1 MRMDQRKFRAIIIGG
16 GPVGLAIANGLD
28 RAGLDFVVL
37 ERHPTII
44 SESGA
49 GIMLWPHTVRVF
61 DQLGLVEACEGRYI
75 PLYDKATMRLDGAPI
90 RASDIFKFLSENH
103 GYPCMNFPRTLLVQT
118 LLDGLTANKTKIR
131 TGVSIKNIEMTNEG
145 VRVHLH
151 DGTIEEGSIAIGAD
165 GVHSQTRAI
174 MQRLARERGNDIA
187 KEEEPIVSN
196 YQIMYGR
203 AKVVPN
209 VDIGTF
215 FETHGTYMSSQ
226 ISADKKRM
234 HFGIYRKLPN
244 PTTSLKKEY
253 NDAEVAEFVEAF
265 SNVMVM
271 PRLSFAE
278 LYKNCEWTKLV
289 NQPEGLLKNWYY
301 GRIVLAGDSCAMMT
315 AAAGMG
321 VNNGIQ
327 SGVALVNK
335 LQELLSEN
343 TNPDTKAFEAAF
355 EEYQN
360 VRHKESAHICGLAAR
375 MIRINTWDSYM
386 SWFVGDVVFPRIFSD
401 ETLIANAGNQIVR
414 GMHKFN
420 FIGADLKSG
429 KIPWTNP

>member
-1 MRMDQRKFRAIIIGG
+1 MVQTKFRAIVIGG

-28 RAGLDFVVL
+28 RAGLDFLIL
-37 ERHPTII
+37 ERHPTIL

-75 PLYDKATMRLDGAPI
+75 PLYDKATMSLDGTPI
-90 RASDIFKFLSENH
+90 RASDIFRFLSENH
-103 GYPCMNFPRTLLVQT
+103 GYPCMNFPRTALVQT
-118 LLDGLTANKTKIR
+118 LLEGLGVSKAKIR
-131 TGVSIKNIEMTNEG
+131 TGVNVESIETTERG

-151 DGTIEEGSIAIGAD
+151 DGSIEEGSIVIGAD
-165 GVHSQTRAI
+165 GVHSKTRAF
-174 MQRLARERGNDIA
+174 MQTLAEDAGNNIA
-187 KEEEPIVSN
+187 NEEEPIVSN

-203 AKVVPN
+203 AKRVPN
-209 VDIGTF
+209 ADIGTF

-226 ISADKKRM
+226 ISADKNRM

-244 PTTSLKKEY
+244 PVTSSKKEY

-265 SNVMVM
+265 SEVMVM

-278 LYKNCEWTKLV
+278 LYRNCEWTKLV
-289 NQPEGLLKNWYY
+289 NQPEGLLRHWYY
-301 GRIVLAGDSCAMMT
+301 GRVVLAGDSCAMMT

-327 SGVALVNK
+327 SGVVLVNK
-335 LQELLSEN
+335 IYELLKKN
-343 TNPDTKAFEAAF
+343 ANPDTRAFESAF

-360 VRHKESAHICGLAAR
+360 IRRKESEHICGLAAR

-386 SWFVGDVVFPRIFSD
+386 SWFVGDVVFPRLFSD
-401 ETLIANAGNQIVR
+401 ETIITKAGNEIVR
-414 GMHKFN
+414 GMHKFS
-420 FIGADLKSG
+420 FIDAELQSG
-429 KIPWTNP
+429 KIPWKNP

>member
-1 MRMDQRKFRAIIIGG
+1 MTQKKFRAIIIGG

-28 RAGLDFVVL
+28 RAGLDFLIL

-49 GIMLWPHTVRVF
+49 GIMLWPHTVRIF
-61 DQLGLVEACEGRYI
+61 DQLGLAEACEGRYI
-75 PLYDKATMRLDGAPI
+75 PLYDKASMRLDGTPI
-90 RASDIFKFLSENH
+90 RESSIFKFLSENH
-103 GYPCMNFPRTLLVQT
+103 GYPCMNFPRPLLVQT
-118 LLDGLTANKTKIR
+118 LLEGLGANKAKIR
-131 TGVSIKNIEMTNEG
+131 TGANIEDIEMTEKG

-151 DGTIEEGSIAIGAD
+151 DGSVEEGSIVIGAD
-165 GVHSQTRAI
+165 GVHSKTRTI
-174 MQRLARERGNDIA
+174 MQRLAEEAGDNFA

-203 AKVVPN
+203 AKHVPN
-209 VDIGTF
+209 ADIGTF

-226 ISADKKRM
+226 ISADKNRM

-244 PTTSLKKEY
+244 PTTISKKEY
-253 NDAEVAEFVEAF
+253 SEAEVAEFVKAF

-278 LYKNCEWTKLV
+278 LYENCEWTKLV
-289 NQPEGLLKNWYY
+289 NQPEGLLEHWYH

-321 VNNGIQ
+321 VNTGIQ
-327 SGVALVNK
+327 SAVLLVNK
-335 LQELLSEN
+335 LYELLTDN
-343 TNPDTKAFEAAF
+343 PNPDTEAFESAF

-360 VRHKESAHICGLAAR
+360 TRREEARHICGLAAR

-386 SWFVGDVVFPRIFSD
+386 SWLVGDVVFPWILPD
-401 ETLIANAGNQIVR
+401 EKMIGRAGNEIVR
-414 GMHKFN
+414 GMRKFS
-420 FIGADLKSG
+420 FIEANLKSG
-429 KIPWTNP
+429 KIPWTHP